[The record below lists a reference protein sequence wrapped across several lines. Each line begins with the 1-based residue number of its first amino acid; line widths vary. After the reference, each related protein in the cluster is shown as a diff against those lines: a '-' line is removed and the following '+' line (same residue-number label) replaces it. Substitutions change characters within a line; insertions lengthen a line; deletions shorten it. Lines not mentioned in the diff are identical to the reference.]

1 MRRSWAAG
9 AALFL
14 GVVGLGLGGC
24 AAGTGG
30 LGGDVAIAEEA
41 ALDRDGQ
48 AQAIAAEA
56 ARYNALH
63 NGEPA
68 PEVLWEDASIR
79 RDARADGG
87 PPPVA
92 QDISEVSAEAEQA
105 TVWDSVIQPTAT
117 APTGAADAVP
127 AVDRADAI
135 DQLVREITAGQGGRL
150 GRALRAAAVLAIESD
165 RQLPQSI
172 FDGLDPGERER
183 VRRFHGVVRDLMAA
197 LARGDELDTDALVA
211 RLAAGLGEA
220 PTPAARSIAIGEIKL
235 CTSVRG
241 FGVYEP
247 FAKDVFLAGR
257 VNKMIVYLELD
268 GFTSRVGADGQH
280 VVRLTQELELY
291 DEGGLIVWRQTPASI
306 VDEARRERRD
316 FFTCQLV
323 ELPARL
329 TVGRFY
335 LKARVIDEATGHRAE
350 RSVPIE
356 VVADYGLATQAGR
369 NTPLG
374 G

>member
-14 GVVGLGLGGC
+14 GAGVLGLGGC
-24 AAGTGG
+24 AGGAGG
-30 LGGDVAIAEEA
+30 LGGDVAIAQEA
-41 ALDRDGQ
+41 ALDRDAQ

-79 RDARADGG
+79 RDGRADAA
-87 PPPVA
+87 PPPSL
-92 QDISEVSAEAEQA
+92 QDVSEAPTEAEQA

-117 APTGAADAVP
+117 APTGAAGAVP

-135 DQLVREITAGQGGRL
+135 DQLVRQITAGQGGRL

-197 LARGDELDTDALVA
+197 LARGDELDADALAA

-220 PTPAARSIAIGEIKL
+220 PKPAARSIAIGEIKL